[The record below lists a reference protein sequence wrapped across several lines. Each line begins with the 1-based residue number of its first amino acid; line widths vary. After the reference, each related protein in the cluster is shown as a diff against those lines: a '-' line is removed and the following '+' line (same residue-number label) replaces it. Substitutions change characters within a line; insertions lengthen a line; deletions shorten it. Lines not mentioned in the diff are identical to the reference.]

1 MCVETREI
9 GRSLRRPNATRAR
22 SPRPPLTAQ
31 LLEPTATELK
41 ALREAGLV
49 PFALEPGREPG
60 ATVVSPLAL
69 SGHREGVGPTLTKP
83 EIVTAIASAS
93 SRHLVSRGAL

>member
-1 MCVETREI
+1 VCVETREI

-49 PFALEPGREPG
+49 PFALEPGSELF
-60 ATVVSPLAL
+60 ATITPL
-69 SGHREGVGPTLTKP
+69 V
-83 EIVTAIASAS
+83 
-93 SRHLVSRGAL
+93 RHDEEEFRGAEQLVGEQPLDSDLMASMNA